1 MPSPRSPGAY
11 ALGTQV
17 RDGSAQARDAAS
29 TTTTGTG
36 SASAAPV
43 ADPRGPGED
52 LAQRL
57 GVSQDALRKALDALR
72 AQGTG
77 PGAGGPDRDHGA
89 EDQALADAL
98 GVTPARLR
106 SALQKLHDAHE
117 QDELTA
123 LAKALGVGVAKLQGA
138 FDALRPQGAPGA
150 RPAGAPPAG
159 GPRRHDLR
167 GPDGLAAALA
177 KRLGLDAAKVRQ
189 ALRSVHPDRRARD
202 RAGLGPIDLGAGL
215 AKELGL
221 DPAKVKAALDKLRST
236 QQQRWQARRD
246 AFADALAK
254 QLGIDAKKARDAL
267 AAGPGPGPGHG
278 PGFGPGR
285 PWPRRAALRPL
296 AARAVKARGAAP
308 AGRRLAGSLQRTA
321 LPRRRIRSETARS
334 RSNCSVSCAGELGR
348 GDAQRRLVVELERAV
363 VEVGRADGD
372 QQPSTVS
379 VFACSI
385 VGWYSQSRTPQS
397 RSCR

>member
-1 MPSPRSPGAY
+1 MSRKTTTAVARLTGAVAAISGGY

-43 ADPRGPGED
+43 ADPRGPGQD

-150 RPAGAPPAG
+150 PPAGAPPAG

-189 ALRSVHPDRRARD
+189 ALR
-202 RAGLGPIDLGAGL
+202 
-215 AKELGL
+215 
-221 DPAKVKAALDKLRST
+221 RST
-236 QQQRWQARRD
+236 PT
-246 AFADALAK
+246 
-254 QLGIDAKKARDAL
+254 G
-267 AAGPGPGPGHG
+267 
-278 PGFGPGR
+278 
-285 PWPRRAALRPL
+285 
-296 AARAVKARGAAP
+296 ARATVP
-308 AGRRLAGSLQRTA
+308 AGRTTSAPAWPRSSGSTR
-321 LPRRRIRSETARS
+321 PR
-334 RSNCSVSCAGELGR
+334 
-348 GDAQRRLVVELERAV
+348 
-363 VEVGRADGD
+363 
-372 QQPSTVS
+372 
-379 VFACSI
+379 
-385 VGWYSQSRTPQS
+385 
-397 RSCR
+397 